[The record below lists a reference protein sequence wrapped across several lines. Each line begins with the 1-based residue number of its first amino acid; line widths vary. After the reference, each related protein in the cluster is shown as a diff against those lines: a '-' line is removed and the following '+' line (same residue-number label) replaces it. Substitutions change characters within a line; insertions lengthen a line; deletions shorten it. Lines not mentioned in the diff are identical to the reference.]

1 MIKEH
6 KQEQVIVEDWGWRRA
21 RSRDWAGID
30 VHGGNYAEMQRAVK
44 IKRKVTFP
52 MERIMEPFKF

>member
-1 MIKEH
+1 M
-6 KQEQVIVEDWGWRRA
+6 EDWEWRRA
-21 RSRDWAGID
+21 QSKDWAGTD
-30 VHGGNYAEMQRAVK
+30 VHGGNYAEMQRAMK